1 MAQRKPEG
9 QDTLSQVLRLVDQL
23 TPEEVSELRRK
34 LDAKAWKGEW
44 QALINE
50 VDAQN
55 KRLPPLTEEEIMTE
69 VNAVREEM
77 KAERAQESSH

>member
-34 LDAKAWKGEW
+34 LDAKAG
-44 QALINE
+44 
-50 VDAQN
+50 
-55 KRLPPLTEEEIMTE
+55 
-69 VNAVREEM
+69 
-77 KAERAQESSH
+77 KANGKP